1 VTSDWTVLLIGGT
14 ASVGKTNAAKR
25 IATVSGATM
34 LHADDIRLALGI
46 AIPREADLTL
56 EGFRRIADPVSA
68 ALENVIAH
76 HLASSDKIVIEGLW
90 ITPDLAAR
98 TTYGDGVSATR
109 RRGVFVVE
117 DARERTTP
125 LTPFESAHARWVLA
139 EAKRHSLPTVSARP
153 VGHLA
158 ERILAVL

>member
-1 VTSDWTVLLIGGT
+1 MTNDWTVLLIGGT

-25 IATVSGATM
+25 IATVSGATL

-46 AIPREADLTL
+46 GVAAGQPLGIDELRDVA
-56 EGFRRIADPVSA
+56 RRVSA

-76 HLASSDKIVIEGLW
+76 HLAVSDKIVVEGVW
-90 ITPDLAAR
+90 VTPELAAR
-98 TTYGDGVSATR
+98 DTYGDVNATR
-109 RRGVFVVE
+109 RRAVFVVE
-117 DARERTTP
+117 DPRERP
-125 LTPFESAHARWVLA
+125 DPIAPHESAHARWLLA
-139 EAKRHSLPTVSARP
+139 ETKKRAIPVVSARP

>member
-1 VTSDWTVLLIGGT
+1 MTSDWTVLLIGGT

-25 IATVSGATM
+25 IATVSGAR
-34 LHADDIRLALGI
+34 LLDADDIRLALGVEVPG
-46 AIPREADLTL
+46 AADLTL
-56 EGFRRIADPVSA
+56 DVFRGIAERVCA
-68 ALENVIAH
+68 ALEHVIAH
-76 HLASSDKIVIEGLW
+76 HLSTSDAIVIEGLW
-90 ITPDLAAR
+90 ITPELAGRA
-98 TTYGDGVSATR
+98 TYGSGRGAER
-109 RRGVFVVE
+109 RRAVFVVE

-139 EAKRHSLPTVSARP
+139 EAKRRSLPTVSARP

>member
-1 VTSDWTVLLIGGT
+1 MTTDWTVLLIGGT

-25 IATVSGATM
+25 IATVSGATL
-34 LHADDIRLALGI
+34 LHVDDIRLALGI
-46 AIPREADLTL
+46 AIPRDADLTL
-56 EGFRRIADPVSA
+56 DTFRQIADKVSA
-68 ALENVIAH
+68 ALDNVIAH
-76 HLASSDKIVIEGLW
+76 HLASTDAIVIEGLW
-90 ITPDLAAR
+90 ITPELAAR
-98 TTYGDGVSATR
+98 TSYGHGVGAER
-109 RRGVFVVE
+109 RRSVFVVE

-139 EAKRHSLPTVSARP
+139 EAKRRSVPTVSARP